1 MHRISTKTEILFFL
15 VSVRHARFLCA
26 VSFVAQRRQSLCIDS
41 NECISS
47 ILWGFK
53 SFVGAQIALYRR
65 MHALA
70 STLTSA
76 RRGVRRTGM

>member
-15 VSVRHARFLCA
+15 FSVYHARFLCV
-26 VSFVAQRRQSLCIDS
+26 VSFIAQRRQSRCIDS

-47 ILWGFK
+47 ILWGLK

-65 MHALA
+65 MHTLA

-76 RRGVRRTGM
+76 RRGVGRTGM

>member
-26 VSFVAQRRQSLCIDS
+26 VSFIAQLRQSLCIDS